1 MELTYWQ
8 LHSVPLVTL
17 LDVGVDQTVLVY
29 ENGSDPADN
38 LTDIRTVMSNSQN
51 NGLWE
56 YKGSVLPDSSGDDAA
71 YSIDVE
77 LGGYSLY
84 GQFVS
89 CQEVVFVN
97 STDAEGNDVNRIH
110 NLQHFC
116 EESFVRDDI
125 TSNNADEVTGALQ
138 PSMTS
143 VSRC

>member
-8 LHSVPLVTL
+8 LHSVLLFTL
-17 LDVGVDQTVLVY
+17 LTLESIKQFLFTKTVQIQL
-29 ENGSDPADN
+29 DN
-38 LTDIRTVMSNSQN
+38 LTEVRTVMSNSQN

-56 YKGSVLPDSSGDDAA
+56 FKGSVLPDSSGDDAA

-97 STDAEGNDVNRIH
+97 STDAEGNEHNRIH
-110 NLQHFC
+110 NLQ
-116 EESFVRDDI
+116 S
-125 TSNNADEVTGALQ
+125 LL
-138 PSMTS
+138 
-143 VSRC
+143 